1 MWNEDLF
8 FIIEMNAFVGRT
20 FFIKKMDIL
29 NTLGFKSGRYFQKEL
44 GTMTVDEKQVK
55 TREELKKARALEK
68 DIETMRDRRK
78 KIRVRLIPVWVK
90 VAIVIFLTIASLLA
104 GTVVG
109 YGVIGN
115 GKPSEALQ
123 KETWTHIIDIIN
135 KK

>member
-1 MWNEDLF
+1 M
-8 FIIEMNAFVGRT
+8 
-20 FFIKKMDIL
+20 
-29 NTLGFKSGRYFQKEL
+29 TLDQ
-44 GTMTVDEKQVK
+44 KQVR
-55 TREELKKARALEK
+55 TREELKKVRAQEK
-68 DIETMRDRRK
+68 QIETMRDRRK

-90 VAIVIFLTIASLLA
+90 VAIVIFLTIASMLA

-123 KETWTHIIDIIN
+123 KGTWTHIMDIIN

>member
-1 MWNEDLF
+1 M
-8 FIIEMNAFVGRT
+8 
-20 FFIKKMDIL
+20 
-29 NTLGFKSGRYFQKEL
+29 TLDQ
-44 GTMTVDEKQVK
+44 KQVR
-55 TREELKKARALEK
+55 TREELKKVRAQEK
-68 DIETMRDRRK
+68 QTETMRDRRK

-90 VAIVIFLTIASLLA
+90 VAIVIFLTITSLLA

-123 KETWTHIIDIIN
+123 KSTWTHIIDIIN

>member
-1 MWNEDLF
+1 M
-8 FIIEMNAFVGRT
+8 
-20 FFIKKMDIL
+20 
-29 NTLGFKSGRYFQKEL
+29 TLDQ
-44 GTMTVDEKQVK
+44 KQVK
-55 TREELKKARALEK
+55 TREELKKARAREK
-68 DIETMRDRRK
+68 EVETMRDRRK

-90 VAIVIFLTIASLLA
+90 VAIVILLTIASVLA

-123 KETWTHIIDIIN
+123 KGTWMHIIDIIN

>member
-1 MWNEDLF
+1 MYV
-8 FIIEMNAFVGRT
+8 FVKRT
-20 FFIKKMDIL
+20 FFKIKMDIL
-29 NTLGFKSGRYFQKEL
+29 NTLGFEVDGFFKRSYE
-44 GTMTVDEKQVK
+44 TMTLDQKQVR
-55 TREELKKARALEK
+55 TREELKKVRAQEK
-68 DIETMRDRRK
+68 QIETMRDRRK

-90 VAIVIFLTIASLLA
+90 VAIVIFLTIASMLV

-123 KETWTHIIDIIN
+123 KGTWTHIMDIIN

>member
-1 MWNEDLF
+1 M
-8 FIIEMNAFVGRT
+8 
-20 FFIKKMDIL
+20 
-29 NTLGFKSGRYFQKEL
+29 TLDQ
-44 GTMTVDEKQVK
+44 KQVR
-55 TREELKKARALEK
+55 TREELKKVRAQEK
-68 DIETMRDRRK
+68 QIETMRDRRK
-78 KIRVRLIPVWVK
+78 KVRVRLIPVWVK
-90 VAIVIFLTIASLLA
+90 VAIVILLTVVSVLA

>member
-1 MWNEDLF
+1 MT
-8 FIIEMNAFVGRT
+8 IE
-20 FFIKKMDIL
+20 
-29 NTLGFKSGRYFQKEL
+29 
-44 GTMTVDEKQVK
+44 EKQVK
-55 TREELKKARALEK
+55 TREEMKKTRALEK

-90 VAIVIFLTIASLLA
+90 VAIVILLTIASMLA

-123 KETWTHIIDIIN
+123 KGTWMHIVDIIN

>member
-1 MWNEDLF
+1 M
-8 FIIEMNAFVGRT
+8 
-20 FFIKKMDIL
+20 
-29 NTLGFKSGRYFQKEL
+29 TLDQ
-44 GTMTVDEKQVK
+44 KQVR
-55 TREELKKARALEK
+55 TREELKKVRAQEK
-68 DIETMRDRRK
+68 QIETMRDRRK

-90 VAIVIFLTIASLLA
+90 VAIVIFLTIASMLV

-123 KETWTHIIDIIN
+123 KGTWTHIMDIIN

>member
-1 MWNEDLF
+1 M
-8 FIIEMNAFVGRT
+8 
-20 FFIKKMDIL
+20 
-29 NTLGFKSGRYFQKEL
+29 TLDQ
-44 GTMTVDEKQVK
+44 KQVK
-55 TREELKKARALEK
+55 TREELKKARTLEK

-90 VAIVIFLTIASLLA
+90 VAIVILLTIASVLA

-123 KETWTHIIDIIN
+123 KGTWMHIIDIIN

>member
-1 MWNEDLF
+1 
-8 FIIEMNAFVGRT
+8 
-20 FFIKKMDIL
+20 
-29 NTLGFKSGRYFQKEL
+29 
-44 GTMTVDEKQVK
+44 MTIDQKQVK

-90 VAIVIFLTIASLLA
+90 VAIVILLTIASLLV
-104 GTVVG
+104 GTIVG

-123 KETWTHIIDIIN
+123 KSTWTHIVDIIN

>member
-1 MWNEDLF
+1 M
-8 FIIEMNAFVGRT
+8 
-20 FFIKKMDIL
+20 
-29 NTLGFKSGRYFQKEL
+29 TLDQ
-44 GTMTVDEKQVK
+44 KQVR
-55 TREELKKARALEK
+55 TREELKKVRAQEK
-68 DIETMRDRRK
+68 QIETMRDRRK

-90 VAIVIFLTIASLLA
+90 VAIVIFLTIASMLV

-123 KETWTHIIDIIN
+123 KGTWTHIIDIIN

>member
-1 MWNEDLF
+1 M
-8 FIIEMNAFVGRT
+8 
-20 FFIKKMDIL
+20 
-29 NTLGFKSGRYFQKEL
+29 TLDQ
-44 GTMTVDEKQVK
+44 KQVR
-55 TREELKKARALEK
+55 TREELKKVRAQEK
-68 DIETMRDRRK
+68 QIETMRDRRK

-90 VAIVIFLTIASLLA
+90 VAIVIFLTIASMLV

-123 KETWTHIIDIIN
+123 RGTWTHIMDIIN

>member
-1 MWNEDLF
+1 
-8 FIIEMNAFVGRT
+8 
-20 FFIKKMDIL
+20 MDIL
-29 NTLGFKSGRYFQKEL
+29 NTLGFKSGRNFQKEL

-123 KETWTHIIDIIN
+123 KGTWTHIIDIIN

>member
-1 MWNEDLF
+1 M
-8 FIIEMNAFVGRT
+8 
-20 FFIKKMDIL
+20 
-29 NTLGFKSGRYFQKEL
+29 TLDQ
-44 GTMTVDEKQVK
+44 KQVK

-68 DIETMRDRRK
+68 EVETMRDRRK

-90 VAIVIFLTIASLLA
+90 VAIVILLTIASVLA

-123 KETWTHIIDIIN
+123 KGTWMHIIDIIN

>member
-1 MWNEDLF
+1 MT
-8 FIIEMNAFVGRT
+8 IE
-20 FFIKKMDIL
+20 
-29 NTLGFKSGRYFQKEL
+29 
-44 GTMTVDEKQVK
+44 EKQVK
-55 TREELKKARALEK
+55 TREEMKKARALEK

-90 VAIVIFLTIASLLA
+90 VAIVILLTIASMLA

-123 KETWTHIIDIIN
+123 KGTWMHIVDIIN

>member
-1 MWNEDLF
+1 M
-8 FIIEMNAFVGRT
+8 
-20 FFIKKMDIL
+20 
-29 NTLGFKSGRYFQKEL
+29 TLDQ
-44 GTMTVDEKQVK
+44 KQVR
-55 TREELKKARALEK
+55 TREELKKVRAQEK
-68 DIETMRDRRK
+68 QIETMRDRRK

-90 VAIVIFLTIASLLA
+90 VAIVIFLTIASMLA

-123 KETWTHIIDIIN
+123 KGTWTHIIDIIN